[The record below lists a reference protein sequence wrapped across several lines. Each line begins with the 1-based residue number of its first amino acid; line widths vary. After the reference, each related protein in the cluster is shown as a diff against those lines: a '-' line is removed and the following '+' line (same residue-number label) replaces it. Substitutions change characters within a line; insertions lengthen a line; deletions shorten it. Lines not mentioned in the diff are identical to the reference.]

1 MKRQTKGKV
10 NGEPF
15 KLPVS
20 GGSREGQDEEG
31 NDGKVTGSQS
41 SFRSVEETGR
51 NHTILLIR
59 HQNFN
64 RELHGKRRRRGESE
78 SEGNWKE

>member
-1 MKRQTKGKV
+1 MKRETKGKV

-31 NDGKVTGSQS
+31 NDGKSQWEPRVAS
-41 SFRSVEETGR
+41 GQRRKRGGTAQYSLSGIST
-51 NHTILLIR
+51 LIG
-59 HQNFN
+59 NCM
-64 RELHGKRRRRGESE
+64 GKKKERGE
-78 SEGNWKE
+78 

>member
-1 MKRQTKGKV
+1 MKRKTKGKV

-31 NDGKVTGSQS
+31 NDGKSQW
-41 SFRSVEETGR
+41 EPE
-51 NHTILLIR
+51 
-59 HQNFN
+59 
-64 RELHGKRRRRGESE
+64 
-78 SEGNWKE
+78 